1 MLTTVKKIIEL
12 FKVRISLTITLCAVS
27 GVFIMPHSNSFS
39 LNQFII
45 LIVCTFL
52 SSASSSAFN
61 QFYEKDLDVL
71 MPRTSQRPFAT
82 GFFKSDSYWLFI
94 FFALLVI
101 SLSVAALYLNIATA
115 IYLLLGAI
123 FYGYVYTIVLKRSSI
138 YNIVIGGLAGSFAVL
153 AGSAAVNPML
163 SVPAIILSLIL
174 FLWTPPHFWSLAIA
188 IEEDYAKA
196 KIPMLP
202 ITNGIE
208 ETKKKIFVY
217 SLFMLPVIILP
228 YIIGFTGKMFLV
240 SSLALT
246 VYYNYICYDLYKF
259 KKDKFDLNKAKK
271 VFGYSILYLFLIFV
285 LFLIDSLI

>member
-45 LIVCTFL
+45 LIFCTFL

-61 QFYEKDLDVL
+61 QFYEKDLDIL

-202 ITNGIE
+202 NLIGAKSSSYVILSQTILLVIISFVPLLFNMGFIYLSFVLIGGLYFLWKSIILVFE
-208 ETKKKIFVY
+208 TTKKNAMSNFFASFIQLGLL
-217 SLFMLPVIILP
+217 LFACIIEGL
-228 YIIGFTGKMFLV
+228 I
-240 SSLALT
+240 
-246 VYYNYICYDLYKF
+246 NYI
-259 KKDKFDLNKAKK
+259 
-271 VFGYSILYLFLIFV
+271 
-285 LFLIDSLI
+285 

>member
-27 GVFIMPHSNSFS
+27 GVFIMPLSNSFS

-45 LIVCTFL
+45 LIACTFL

-61 QFYEKDLDVL
+61 QFYEKDLDIL

-94 FFALLVI
+94 FFTLLVI

-202 ITNGIE
+202 NLIGAKSSSYVILSQTILLVIISFVPLLFNMGFIYLSFVLIGGLYFLWKSIILVFE
-208 ETKKKIFVY
+208 TTKKNAMSNFFASFIQLGLL
-217 SLFMLPVIILP
+217 LFACIIEGL
-228 YIIGFTGKMFLV
+228 I
-240 SSLALT
+240 
-246 VYYNYICYDLYKF
+246 NYI
-259 KKDKFDLNKAKK
+259 
-271 VFGYSILYLFLIFV
+271 
-285 LFLIDSLI
+285 

>member
-39 LNQFII
+39 FNQFII

-94 FFALLVI
+94 FFTLLVI

-202 ITNGIE
+202 NLIGAKSSSYVILSQTILLVIISFVPLLFNMGFIYLSFALIGGLYFLWKSIILVFE
-208 ETKKKIFVY
+208 TTKKNAMSNFFA
-217 SLFMLPVIILP
+217 SFIL
-228 YIIGFTGKMFLV
+228 L
-240 SSLALT
+240 
-246 VYYNYICYDLYKF
+246 
-259 KKDKFDLNKAKK
+259 
-271 VFGYSILYLFLIFV
+271 
-285 LFLIDSLI
+285 

>member
-45 LIVCTFL
+45 LIFCTFL

-94 FFALLVI
+94 FFTLLVI

-123 FYGYVYTIVLKRSSI
+123 FYGFVYTILLKRSSI

-202 ITNGIE
+202 NLIGAKSSSYVILSQTILLVIISFVPLLFNMGFIYLSFVLIGSLYFLWKSIILVFE
-208 ETKKKIFVY
+208 TTKKNAMSNFFASFIQLGLL
-217 SLFMLPVIILP
+217 LFACIIEGL
-228 YIIGFTGKMFLV
+228 I
-240 SSLALT
+240 
-246 VYYNYICYDLYKF
+246 NYI
-259 KKDKFDLNKAKK
+259 
-271 VFGYSILYLFLIFV
+271 
-285 LFLIDSLI
+285 

>member
-27 GVFIMPHSNSFS
+27 GAFIMPHSNSFS

-61 QFYEKDLDVL
+61 QFYEKDLDIL

-94 FFALLVI
+94 FFTLLVI

-202 ITNGIE
+202 NLIGAKSSSYVILSQTI
-208 ETKKKIFVY
+208 
-217 SLFMLPVIILP
+217 LLVIISFVPLLFNM
-228 YIIGFTGKMFLV
+228 GFIFLMEK
-240 SSLALT
+240 
-246 VYYNYICYDLYKF
+246 YYSRFRN
-259 KKDKFDLNKAKK
+259 NKEECN
-271 VFGYSILYLFLIFV
+271 V
-285 LFLIDSLI
+285 

>member
-61 QFYEKDLDVL
+61 QFYEKDLDIL

-202 ITNGIE
+202 NLIGAKSSSYVILSQTILLVIISFVPLLFNMGFIYLSFVLIGGLYFLWKSIILVFE
-208 ETKKKIFVY
+208 TTKKNAMSNFFASFIQLGLL
-217 SLFMLPVIILP
+217 LFACIIEGL
-228 YIIGFTGKMFLV
+228 I
-240 SSLALT
+240 
-246 VYYNYICYDLYKF
+246 NYI
-259 KKDKFDLNKAKK
+259 
-271 VFGYSILYLFLIFV
+271 
-285 LFLIDSLI
+285 

>member
-1 MLTTVKKIIEL
+1 MLNTVKKIIEL

-27 GVFIMPHSNSFS
+27 GAFIMPHSNSFS

-61 QFYEKDLDVL
+61 QFYEKDLDIL

-94 FFALLVI
+94 FFTLLVI

-202 ITNGIE
+202 NLIGAKSSSYVILSQTILLVIISFVPLLFNMGFIYLSFVLIGSLYFLWKSIILVFE
-208 ETKKKIFVY
+208 TTKKNAMSNFFASFIQLGLL
-217 SLFMLPVIILP
+217 LFACIIEGL
-228 YIIGFTGKMFLV
+228 I
-240 SSLALT
+240 
-246 VYYNYICYDLYKF
+246 NYI
-259 KKDKFDLNKAKK
+259 
-271 VFGYSILYLFLIFV
+271 
-285 LFLIDSLI
+285 

>member
-27 GVFIMPHSNSFS
+27 GVFIMPHSKSFS

-45 LIVCTFL
+45 LIFCTFL

-61 QFYEKDLDVL
+61 QFYEKDLDIL

-202 ITNGIE
+202 NLIGAKSSSYVILSQTILLVIISFVPLLFNMGFIYLSFVLIGGLYFLWKSIILVLE
-208 ETKKKIFVY
+208 TTKKNAMSNFFASFIQLGLL
-217 SLFMLPVIILP
+217 LFACIIEGL
-228 YIIGFTGKMFLV
+228 I
-240 SSLALT
+240 
-246 VYYNYICYDLYKF
+246 NYI
-259 KKDKFDLNKAKK
+259 
-271 VFGYSILYLFLIFV
+271 
-285 LFLIDSLI
+285 

>member
-61 QFYEKDLDVL
+61 QFYEKDLDIL

-82 GFFKSDSYWLFI
+82 GFFKSDSYWLFV

-202 ITNGIE
+202 NLIGAKSSSYVILSQTILLVIISFVPLLFNMGFIYLSFVLIGGLYFLWKSIILVFE
-208 ETKKKIFVY
+208 TTKKNAMSNFFASFIQLGLL
-217 SLFMLPVIILP
+217 LFACIIEGL
-228 YIIGFTGKMFLV
+228 I
-240 SSLALT
+240 
-246 VYYNYICYDLYKF
+246 NYI
-259 KKDKFDLNKAKK
+259 
-271 VFGYSILYLFLIFV
+271 
-285 LFLIDSLI
+285 

>member
-45 LIVCTFL
+45 LIFCTFL

-94 FFALLVI
+94 FFTLLVI

-202 ITNGIE
+202 NLIGAKSSSYVILSQTILLVIISFVPLLFNMGFIYLCFVLIGGLYFLWKSIILVFE
-208 ETKKKIFVY
+208 TTKKNAMSNFFASFIQLGLL
-217 SLFMLPVIILP
+217 LFACIIEGL
-228 YIIGFTGKMFLV
+228 I
-240 SSLALT
+240 
-246 VYYNYICYDLYKF
+246 NYI
-259 KKDKFDLNKAKK
+259 
-271 VFGYSILYLFLIFV
+271 
-285 LFLIDSLI
+285 

>member
-61 QFYEKDLDVL
+61 QFYEKDLDIL

-94 FFALLVI
+94 FFTLLVI
-101 SLSVAALYLNIATA
+101 SLSVSALYLNIATA

-202 ITNGIE
+202 NLIGAKSSSYVILSQTILLVIISFVPLLFNMGFIYLSFVLIGGLYFLWKSIILVFE
-208 ETKKKIFVY
+208 TTKKNAMSNFFASFIQLGLL
-217 SLFMLPVIILP
+217 LFACIIEGL
-228 YIIGFTGKMFLV
+228 I
-240 SSLALT
+240 
-246 VYYNYICYDLYKF
+246 NYI
-259 KKDKFDLNKAKK
+259 
-271 VFGYSILYLFLIFV
+271 
-285 LFLIDSLI
+285 

>member
-61 QFYEKDLDVL
+61 QFYEKDLDIL

-94 FFALLVI
+94 FFALLII
-101 SLSVAALYLNIATA
+101 SLLVAALYLNIATA

-123 FYGYVYTIVLKRSSI
+123 FYGYVYTVVLKRSSI

-202 ITNGIE
+202 NLIGAKSSSYVILSQTILLVIISFVPLLFNMGFIYLSFVLIGGLYFLWKSIILVFE
-208 ETKKKIFVY
+208 TTKKNAMSNFFASFIQLGLL
-217 SLFMLPVIILP
+217 LFACIIEGL
-228 YIIGFTGKMFLV
+228 I
-240 SSLALT
+240 
-246 VYYNYICYDLYKF
+246 NYI
-259 KKDKFDLNKAKK
+259 
-271 VFGYSILYLFLIFV
+271 
-285 LFLIDSLI
+285 

>member
-61 QFYEKDLDVL
+61 QFYEKDLDIL

-138 YNIVIGGLAGSFAVL
+138 YNIVIGGLSGSFAVL

-202 ITNGIE
+202 NLIGAKSSSYVILSQTILLVIISFVPLLFNMGFIYLSFVLIGGLYFLWKSIILVFE
-208 ETKKKIFVY
+208 TTKKNAMSNFFASFIQLGLL
-217 SLFMLPVIILP
+217 LFACIIEGL
-228 YIIGFTGKMFLV
+228 I
-240 SSLALT
+240 
-246 VYYNYICYDLYKF
+246 NYI
-259 KKDKFDLNKAKK
+259 
-271 VFGYSILYLFLIFV
+271 
-285 LFLIDSLI
+285 

>member
-45 LIVCTFL
+45 LIFCTFL

-94 FFALLVI
+94 FFTLLVI

-202 ITNGIE
+202 NLIGAKSSSYVILSQTVLLVIISFVPLLFNMGFIYLSFVLIGGLYFLWKSIILVLE
-208 ETKKKIFVY
+208 TTKKNAMMNFFASFIQ
-217 SLFMLPVIILP
+217 LGLLLLACIIEGVI
-228 YIIGFTGKMFLV
+228 
-240 SSLALT
+240 
-246 VYYNYICYDLYKF
+246 NYI
-259 KKDKFDLNKAKK
+259 
-271 VFGYSILYLFLIFV
+271 
-285 LFLIDSLI
+285 

>member
-1 MLTTVKKIIEL
+1 MLTVIKKIIEL

-27 GVFIMPHSNSFS
+27 GVFIMPHSNSLT

-45 LIVCTFL
+45 LIACTFL

-61 QFYEKDLDVL
+61 QFYEKDLDIL

-82 GFFKSDSYWLFI
+82 GFFKPNYYWLFI
-94 FFALLVI
+94 FFTLLVI
-101 SLSVAALYLNIATA
+101 SLSVAALYLNIATS

-123 FYGYVYTIVLKRSSI
+123 FYGYVYTVTLKRSSI

-153 AGSAAVNPML
+153 AGSAAVSPML

-202 ITNGIE
+202 NLIGAKSSSYVILSQTVLLVIISFVPLLFNMGFIYLSFVLIGGLYFLWKSIILVLE
-208 ETKKKIFVY
+208 TTKKNAMMNFFASFIQ
-217 SLFMLPVIILP
+217 LGLLLLACIIEGVI
-228 YIIGFTGKMFLV
+228 
-240 SSLALT
+240 
-246 VYYNYICYDLYKF
+246 NYI
-259 KKDKFDLNKAKK
+259 
-271 VFGYSILYLFLIFV
+271 
-285 LFLIDSLI
+285 

>member
-1 MLTTVKKIIEL
+1 MITTVKKIIEL

-45 LIVCTFL
+45 LIFCTFL

-94 FFALLVI
+94 FFTLLVI

-202 ITNGIE
+202 NLIGAKSSSYVILSQTILLVIISFVPLLFNMGFIYLSFVLIGSLYFLWKSIILVFE
-208 ETKKKIFVY
+208 TTKKNAMSNFFASFIQLGLL
-217 SLFMLPVIILP
+217 LFACIIEGL
-228 YIIGFTGKMFLV
+228 I
-240 SSLALT
+240 
-246 VYYNYICYDLYKF
+246 NYI
-259 KKDKFDLNKAKK
+259 
-271 VFGYSILYLFLIFV
+271 
-285 LFLIDSLI
+285 

>member
-27 GVFIMPHSNSFS
+27 GAFIMPHSNSFS

-94 FFALLVI
+94 FFTLLVI

-202 ITNGIE
+202 NLIGAKSSSYVILSQTILLVIISFVPLLFNMGFIYLSFVLIGSLYFLWKSIILVFE
-208 ETKKKIFVY
+208 TTKKNAMSNFFASFIQLGLL
-217 SLFMLPVIILP
+217 LFACIIEGL
-228 YIIGFTGKMFLV
+228 I
-240 SSLALT
+240 
-246 VYYNYICYDLYKF
+246 NYI
-259 KKDKFDLNKAKK
+259 
-271 VFGYSILYLFLIFV
+271 
-285 LFLIDSLI
+285 

>member
-12 FKVRISLTITLCAVS
+12 IKVRISLTITLCAVS

-61 QFYEKDLDVL
+61 QFYEKDLDIL

-94 FFALLVI
+94 FFTLLVI

-202 ITNGIE
+202 NLIGAKSSSYVILSQTILLVIISFVPLLFNMGFIYLSFVLIGSLYFLWKSIILVFE
-208 ETKKKIFVY
+208 TTKKNAMSNFFASFIQLGLL
-217 SLFMLPVIILP
+217 LFACIIEGL
-228 YIIGFTGKMFLV
+228 I
-240 SSLALT
+240 
-246 VYYNYICYDLYKF
+246 NYI
-259 KKDKFDLNKAKK
+259 
-271 VFGYSILYLFLIFV
+271 
-285 LFLIDSLI
+285 

>member
-45 LIVCTFL
+45 LIFCTFL

-61 QFYEKDLDVL
+61 QFYEKDLDIL

-202 ITNGIE
+202 NLIGAKSSSYVILSQTILLVIISFVPLLFNMGFIYLSFVLVGGLYFLWKSIILVFE
-208 ETKKKIFVY
+208 TTKKNAMSNFFASFIQLGLL
-217 SLFMLPVIILP
+217 LFACIIEGL
-228 YIIGFTGKMFLV
+228 I
-240 SSLALT
+240 
-246 VYYNYICYDLYKF
+246 NYI
-259 KKDKFDLNKAKK
+259 
-271 VFGYSILYLFLIFV
+271 
-285 LFLIDSLI
+285 

>member
-45 LIVCTFL
+45 LIFCTFL

-61 QFYEKDLDVL
+61 QFYEKDLDIL

-202 ITNGIE
+202 NLIGAKSSSYVILSQTILLVIISFVPLLFNMGFIYLSFVLIGSLYFLWKSIILVFE
-208 ETKKKIFVY
+208 TTKKNAMSNFFASFIQLGLL
-217 SLFMLPVIILP
+217 LFACIIEGL
-228 YIIGFTGKMFLV
+228 I
-240 SSLALT
+240 
-246 VYYNYICYDLYKF
+246 NYI
-259 KKDKFDLNKAKK
+259 
-271 VFGYSILYLFLIFV
+271 
-285 LFLIDSLI
+285 

>member
-45 LIVCTFL
+45 LIFCTFL

-94 FFALLVI
+94 FFTLLVI

-202 ITNGIE
+202 NLIGAKSSSYVILSQTILLVIISFIPLLFNMGFIYLSFVLIGSLYFLWKSIILVFE
-208 ETKKKIFVY
+208 TTKKNAMSNFFASFIQLGLL
-217 SLFMLPVIILP
+217 LFACIIEGL
-228 YIIGFTGKMFLV
+228 I
-240 SSLALT
+240 
-246 VYYNYICYDLYKF
+246 NYI
-259 KKDKFDLNKAKK
+259 
-271 VFGYSILYLFLIFV
+271 
-285 LFLIDSLI
+285 

>member
-45 LIVCTFL
+45 LIFCTFL

-61 QFYEKDLDVL
+61 QFYEKDLDIL

-94 FFALLVI
+94 FFTLLVI

-202 ITNGIE
+202 NLIGAKSSSYVILSQTILLVIISFVPLLFNMGFIYLSFVLIGGLYFLWKSIILVFE
-208 ETKKKIFVY
+208 TTKKNAMSNFFASFIQLGLL
-217 SLFMLPVIILP
+217 LFACIIEGL
-228 YIIGFTGKMFLV
+228 I
-240 SSLALT
+240 
-246 VYYNYICYDLYKF
+246 NYI
-259 KKDKFDLNKAKK
+259 
-271 VFGYSILYLFLIFV
+271 
-285 LFLIDSLI
+285 

>member
-1 MLTTVKKIIEL
+1 MLTIIEKIIEL

-27 GVFIMPHSNSFS
+27 GAFIMPHSNSFS

-45 LIVCTFL
+45 LIFCTFL

-94 FFALLVI
+94 FFTLLVI

-123 FYGYVYTIVLKRSSI
+123 FYGYVYTIMLKRSSI

-202 ITNGIE
+202 NLIGAKSSSYVILSQTILLVIISFVPLLFNMGFIYLSFVLIGSLYFLWKSIILVFE
-208 ETKKKIFVY
+208 TTKKNAMSNFFASFIQLGLL
-217 SLFMLPVIILP
+217 LFACIIEGL
-228 YIIGFTGKMFLV
+228 I
-240 SSLALT
+240 
-246 VYYNYICYDLYKF
+246 NYI
-259 KKDKFDLNKAKK
+259 
-271 VFGYSILYLFLIFV
+271 
-285 LFLIDSLI
+285 

>member
-39 LNQFII
+39 FNQFII

-94 FFALLVI
+94 FFTLLVI

-202 ITNGIE
+202 NLIGAKSSSYVILSQTILLVIISFVPLLFNMGFIYLSFVLIGGLYFLWKSIILVFE
-208 ETKKKIFVY
+208 TTKKNAMSNFFASFIQLGLL
-217 SLFMLPVIILP
+217 LFACIIEGL
-228 YIIGFTGKMFLV
+228 I
-240 SSLALT
+240 
-246 VYYNYICYDLYKF
+246 NYI
-259 KKDKFDLNKAKK
+259 
-271 VFGYSILYLFLIFV
+271 
-285 LFLIDSLI
+285 